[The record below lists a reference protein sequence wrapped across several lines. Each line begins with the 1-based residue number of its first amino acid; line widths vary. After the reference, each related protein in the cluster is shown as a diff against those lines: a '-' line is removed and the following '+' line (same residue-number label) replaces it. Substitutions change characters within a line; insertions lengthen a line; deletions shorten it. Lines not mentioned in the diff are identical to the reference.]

1 MRTIKRTT
9 AVLLAGL
16 ACMLL
21 SAAASASPIDVTSFS
36 MKYSG
41 APTGTVSYPNA
52 ITRTVYAGEI
62 RLNTSDGPVDAFC
75 IDVTNL
81 LRTGT
86 FDTGSTAEYVGEA
99 WATRFELAG
108 KLYDH
113 YYHQATDGVTSAA
126 FQLALWAI
134 VNDSGSSQSS
144 SFGGAQALANTWL
157 GTLNSLS
164 ALGNYRLT
172 VLEPYSP
179 IANQRLLTAVNVPEP
194 GSLLLLGLGVLGA
207 GVTRRIR
214 KP

>member
-1 MRTIKRTT
+1 MKTIKRTA
-9 AVLLAGL
+9 AVLLAGV

-21 SAAASASPIDVTSFS
+21 SAAAGASPIDVTSFS

-86 FDTGSTAEYVGEA
+86 FDTRSTNEFDRRWDA
-99 WATRFELAG
+99 RFQLAG

-113 YYHQATDGVTSAA
+113 YYHQATDGLTSAA

-134 VNDSGSSQSS
+134 VNDSATSQSTL
-144 SFGGAQALANTWL
+144 FGGAQTLANTWL
-157 GTLNSLS
+157 GTLNSLGS
-164 ALGNYRLT
+164 LGNYRLT
-172 VLEPYSP
+172 VLEPFSP

-194 GSLLLLGLGVLGA
+194 GSLFLLGLGVLGA
-207 GVTRRIR
+207 GVTRRFR
-214 KP
+214 KH